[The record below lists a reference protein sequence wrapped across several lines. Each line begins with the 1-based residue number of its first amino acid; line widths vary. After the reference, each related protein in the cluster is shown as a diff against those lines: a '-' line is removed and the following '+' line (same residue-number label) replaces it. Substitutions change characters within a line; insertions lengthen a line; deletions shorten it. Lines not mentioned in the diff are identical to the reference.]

1 MDTVRRLGLLGGEN
15 GRIDGRIC
23 RPPAA
28 AAKKKSGIASDAEL
42 AEYALAKVAIEDDF
56 GTKLLCRK
64 GRIAQDA
71 EVLLSRA
78 LCGGSNR
85 NVPRTQSGTAHSRF
99 AQCGDTVAA
108 GAELLLDTCYVDVLQ
123 GPTPA
128 SVDQLPPASST
139 DPPSASREMTHL
151 FGRLHPAHKQ
161 ECCTKSGETNTP
173 DRPRGAGHQR
183 PFPPGVAA
191 AHIGKAG
198 HGGLPGY
205 ASSRLLAGEQLSK
218 R

>member
-85 NVPRTQSGTAHSRF
+85 NVPRTQSGAAHSRF
-99 AQCGDTVAA
+99 APVWRHRRGW
-108 GAELLLDTCYVDVLQ
+108 
-123 GPTPA
+123 
-128 SVDQLPPASST
+128 
-139 DPPSASREMTHL
+139 
-151 FGRLHPAHKQ
+151 
-161 ECCTKSGETNTP
+161 
-173 DRPRGAGHQR
+173 RGAAPRHLLCRR
-183 PFPPGVAA
+183 PAGPYTGERGSTAARIVNRSTVCLAGNDSSLRSPPPGA
-191 AHIGKAG
+191 
-198 HGGLPGY
+198 
-205 ASSRLLAGEQLSK
+205 
-218 R
+218 